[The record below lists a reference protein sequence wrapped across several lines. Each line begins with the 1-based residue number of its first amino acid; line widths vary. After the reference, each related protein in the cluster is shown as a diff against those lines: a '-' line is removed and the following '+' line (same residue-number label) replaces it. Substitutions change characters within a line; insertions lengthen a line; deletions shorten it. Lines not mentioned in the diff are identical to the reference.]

1 MSEPTFQIVFRG
13 KILGGFDREQVKAN
27 LARLFRSDGE
37 RIEALLAAPKTVLKS
52 GLARDAAARYQE
64 ALRQAGIMVAVIG
77 EGPITA
83 DIPAPAASVPP
94 PEVAEV
100 QPPPVPEPPSG
111 LTLAE
116 VGAQL
121 LPPKVRERAEID
133 TSALSL
139 AAVGAVLA
147 DHLPPPKPEFDL
159 AGLDLAPP
167 GDPIDLTPRPAPL
180 AIDVSALSVVEVPAA
195 VEKAPSELHRLL
207 TSQVD

>member
-27 LARLFRSDGE
+27 LVRLFRSDGE

-94 PEVAEV
+94 PEVVEV
-100 QPPPVPEPPSG
+100 QPPPVPEPPPG

-121 LPPKVRERAEID
+121 LPPRVRERAEID

-147 DHLPPPKPEFDL
+147 DHRPPPKPEFDL

-180 AIDVSALSVVEVPAA
+180 AIDTSALSVVEVPAA
-195 VEKAPSELHRLL
+195 VERAPSELHKLL

>member
-94 PEVAEV
+94 PQVVEV

-121 LPPKVRERAEID
+121 LPPRVRERAEID

-180 AIDVSALSVVEVPAA
+180 AIDTSALSVVEVPAA
-195 VEKAPSELHRLL
+195 VERAPSELHKLL